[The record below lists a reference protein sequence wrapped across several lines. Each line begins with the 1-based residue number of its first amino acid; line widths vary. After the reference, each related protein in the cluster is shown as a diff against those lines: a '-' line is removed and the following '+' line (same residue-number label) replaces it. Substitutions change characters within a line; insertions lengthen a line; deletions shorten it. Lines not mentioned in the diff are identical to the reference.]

1 MLEEHTATTIPEMV
15 DEVRAGKLSRRTFMK
30 ALTALGVTATGVGVI
45 TIVTSSQAFTEKPS
59 VIKHTDNNA
68 ARNLQLHDNHLSR
81 QNQGDIENI
90 RHDYAHNA
98 IVEDSMSEKS
108 FVGHAAILARKGS
121 SIEAIPDLQITVTN
135 RVARGTQVMV
145 EWLATGTH
153 NGDLF
158 GLAASGRQF
167 SIPGVTVVVRK
178 NEKIIREALY
188 YDVAEVRRQL
198 GMK

>member
-1 MLEEHTATTIPEMV
+1 MSEEQRRTTIPEMV

-30 ALTALGVTATGVGVI
+30 ALTAMGVTATGVGVI
-45 TIVTSSQAFTEKPS
+45 TGVTSSQAFTQKPS
-59 VIKHTDNNA
+59 SVKHTDNNA
-68 ARNLQLHDNHLSR
+68 ARNLQLHDKHLSL

-98 IVEDSMSEKS
+98 IVEDSMSEKA
-108 FVGHAAILARKGS
+108 FVGHVAILARKGS

-135 RVARGTQVMV
+135 RVAQGAQVMV

-153 NGDLF
+153 NGDIF

-178 NEKIIREALY
+178 DEKIVREAIY
-188 YDVAEVRRQL
+188 YDVAQVRHQL